1 MSAMNDM
8 DILSEVKDE
17 ELMHNIDSDSE
28 SVITLDSEDGESK
41 PPPPTWNEEDED
53 SEDEGSKPPP
63 PTWNEEDED
72 SDIEESD
79 IESIDSQ
86 MEEEMIEENKSS
98 KKKSQIEETPVTLY
112 NVEDD
117 EEQDE
122 YDSDN
127 EKEYNKLEMNNYQN
141 SLLDYHNTSIAHNS
155 EEISTLAKVIRDD
168 KNNIIDE
175 LHRTIP
181 ILTKYEKTRVL
192 GQRAKQIEN
201 GHAPFVRVADNVF
214 DSSIIAIQ
222 ELEQKKIPFIIRR
235 PLPSGASEYW
245 HLDFGFDGFFKGF
258 GISLLNKNNNYIIIF
273 FI

>member
-53 SEDEGSKPPP
+53 SEDEGSKPPPPTWNEEDEYSEDEGSKPPP

-127 EKEYNKLEMNNYQN
+127 EKEYNKLEMNNYHN
-141 SLLDYHNTSIAHNS
+141 SLLEYHNTSIAHNS

-245 HLDFGFDGFFKGF
+245 HLRD
-258 GISLLNKNNNYIIIF
+258 LELVY
-273 FI
+273 

>member
-17 ELMHNIDSDSE
+17 ELMHNIDSDQS
-28 SVITLDSEDGESK
+28 SVISINSD
-41 PPPPTWNEEDED
+41 
-53 SEDEGSKPPP
+53 DEGSKPPP
-63 PTWNEEDED
+63 PTWKEEDEESDDEGSKPPPPTWKEEDEESNNEEDENETD
-72 SDIEESD
+72 LDNQSDD
-79 IESIDSQ
+79 ESIGSQ
-86 MEEEMIEENKSS
+86 MLEDEEDGYEVGISNKKVSS
-98 KKKSQIEETPVTLY
+98 ATTPPGAPTTLY
-112 NVEDD
+112 NGDSED
-117 EEQDE
+117 EENE

-127 EKEYNKLEMNNYQN
+127 EKEYNKLELNNYQT
-141 SLLDYHNTSIAHNS
+141 SLLDYHNTEMAHNS
-155 EEISTLAKVIRDD
+155 EEIATLAKVIRDD

-201 GHAPFVRVADNVF
+201 GHTPFVRVADNVF

-235 PLPSGASEYW
+235 PLPSGAAEYW
-245 HLDFGFDGFFKGF
+245 HLKDLE
-258 GISLLNKNNNYIIIF
+258 IVY
-273 FI
+273 